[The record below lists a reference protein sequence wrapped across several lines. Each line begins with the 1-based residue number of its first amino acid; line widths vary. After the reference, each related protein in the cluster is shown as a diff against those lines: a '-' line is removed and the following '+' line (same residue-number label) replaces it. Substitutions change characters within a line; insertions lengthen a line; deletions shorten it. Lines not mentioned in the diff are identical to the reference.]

1 MTRSNRNP
9 SISELIS
16 IVNKVRFSI
25 QTWIRQ
31 EIVDDDPYDVDTL
44 FDSECNS
51 ESSRLPLAGDR
62 SQKTR

>member
-1 MTRSNRNP
+1 MTRSNRNT
-9 SISELIS
+9 SISKLIS

-25 QTWIRQ
+25 QNWIRQ

-44 FDSECNS
+44 FDSECDS
-51 ESSRLPLAGDR
+51 TSSRPPVADDR